1 MRTCLG
7 IPLLAVALS
16 IGGCSSCSKP
26 SKKSKGQPKQ
36 QAVAKLTKIVG
47 SVDYRAAKTLAW
59 RPASVRMDL
68 YHRDAL
74 KTGSGSR
81 SRVTFKSGA
90 ELEIEER
97 SLVVIEAPE
106 VTEETETPATKKD
119 KKEKKPLQVARLE
132 KGTLRGVAK
141 PGMPAV
147 QVVTPDGR
155 TTEIRAKGEEP
166 VPFRIRSR
174 KGGKMEVAVLKG
186 TAEVRSGEDRVV
198 LKPRQ
203 AVDVSKSELSQ
214 PVTLPPYPELAAPP
228 VDAKVEAGSEMELRW
243 QPVDAAAMYRVQV
256 SHQVSFGERLHDTTV
271 VGLQFRLPAPEAK
284 RTYVWR
290 VASVDAQGR
299 ESEFGFARRFHVQR
313 SETAAGQLLAPID
326 NAGFQY
332 VKKPGP
338 VFFRWKGEGKSFL
351 LVVARDPSLKK
362 RVVFRR
368 RCKEPAEKI
377 KGLRAGTYYWGVF
390 VREGRSSKPLFD
402 KPNKFV
408 IARRLPP
415 YVKVPRSIDWK

>member
-1 MRTCLG
+1 MRTFLG

-26 SKKSKGQPKQ
+26 SEKPKPQPKQ
-36 QAVAKLTKIVG
+36 QAVAKLTKVVG
-47 SVDYRAAKTLAW
+47 SVDYRAAKTLTW
-59 RPASVRMDL
+59 RPASLRMAL

-81 SRVTFKSGA
+81 SHVTFKSGA

-106 VTEETETPATKKD
+106 VTEEPTPAKRKD
-119 KKEKKPLQVARLE
+119 KKPVQVARLE

-155 TTEIRAKGEEP
+155 TTEIRAKGDEP

-203 AVDVSKSELSQ
+203 VVDVSKSELSQ
-214 PVTLPPYPELAAPP
+214 PVTLPPYPELTAPP
-228 VDAKVEAGSEMELRW
+228 VDAKVEAGTEMELRW
-243 QPVDAAAMYRVQV
+243 QPVDTAAMYRVQV

-299 ESEFGFARRFHVQR
+299 ESEFGFARRFHVER
-313 SETAAGQLLAPID
+313 SEAATGQLLAPID

-338 VFFRWKGEGKSFL
+338 VFFRWKGEGSDFV
-351 LVVARDPSLKK
+351 LVIARDPSLKK

-390 VREGRSSKPLFD
+390 VGRGRSSKPLFD